1 MTVEQLLNVVPVFV
15 LVLFRIAGMMMFA
28 PLFGSAKIPRLVK
41 AMFTIVLAMGMMAGV
56 KAPRQMPQ
64 SPWEL
69 AIGIGGEMAF
79 GLAMGTAVSLIFIAA
94 QWAGEIIGQQ
104 MGLNSGELFDPMYG
118 GAGNLVGDLYQ
129 MLTLTIFLAVGGHRA
144 LLRGVHASFDSLPLL
159 SAGINQSI
167 LDLLVG
173 LFQST
178 AMLAIQLAAPM
189 LVTMLVVDLALGV
202 IGKTMPQLNVMSMG
216 LTVRA
221 LIGVLVLIL
230 GLSLSSDVIR
240 RGLLDALDVA
250 QNKWAPTQPLAP
262 SL

>member
-1 MTVEQLLNVVPVFV
+1 MSVEALLNVVPVFL

-28 PLFGSAKIPRLVK
+28 PLFGSAKIPKRVK

-56 KAPRQMPQ
+56 KAPRHMPET
-64 SPWEL
+64 PWGL
-69 AIGIGGEMAF
+69 ALGIAGEMAF
-79 GLAMGTAVSLIFIAA
+79 GLAIGTAVSLIFIAA

-129 MLTLTIFLAVGGHRA
+129 MMTLAIFLAVGGHHA
-144 LLRGVHASFDSLPLL
+144 LLRGVHASFDALPLL
-159 SAGINQSI
+159 SLGINQSI
-167 LDLLVG
+167 VDLLVG

-189 LVTMLVVDLALGV
+189 LVTMLIVDLALGV

-216 LTVRA
+216 LTIRA
-221 LIGVLVLIL
+221 VIGVVVLVL
-230 GLSLSSDVIR
+230 GLSLTSDVIR
-240 RGLLDALDVA
+240 HGLLDALDAA
-250 QNKWAPTQPLAP
+250 QQQWAGVKN
-262 SL
+262 